1 MGSNPAESG
10 SWANLLYYYY
20 YIVIT
25 KLCQLAIC
33 SMSEST
39 LNLLLKNKNKVE
51 EYIGVPEDQCAS
63 HFKKSTFPTTNPSL
77 YGRGRNAYT
86 VPTDLGMN

>member
-39 LNLLLKNKNKVE
+39 LNLLLKSKNKVE
-51 EYIGVPEDQCAS
+51 EYTGVPEDQCVS
-63 HFKKSTFPTTNPSL
+63 HFKKSLFQQPTHPYMVKDAMHTPN
-77 YGRGRNAYT
+77 
-86 VPTDLGMN
+86 